1 MITQGQMMLETAQNI
16 IKRTAKLLGLS
27 EDISKRLI
35 EPEQYH
41 EFNFPV
47 LMDSEK
53 VRLFKGWR
61 IQHNSALGPYKG
73 GIRFHPETVRE
84 EVQALA
90 TLMTIKC
97 AVAGL
102 PYGGSKGGVV
112 VDPKTLSKTE
122 LERLS
127 RAYAKQIAPIIGPYV
142 DVPAPD
148 VNTNP
153 LIMSYM
159 IEEYLKKVKSQKSKV
174 KSESKKLKVDKNE
187 ESYYLSTFT
196 GKPVGKGGTLGRTEA
211 TGRGGVIILK
221 ALLEKIFNQDD
232 STKILSRLNSSPDKT
247 VGVVKQKVSKNFVSP
262 SSNNLTI
269 AVQGFG
275 NVGYYFAKI
284 AQEEGFKVVAV
295 SDSKGGIIKL
305 NNQFLINLIS
315 KKYPNPNHPIGKLD
329 IGNYLGQLGQLD
341 QLEIR
346 NSYLPLDIPLIQ
358 KCKNEKGSLT
368 GCYCAGGV
376 CDARGGQLI
385 SNEELLELPVDILV
399 PAALENVINRGN
411 MEKIRAKIIVE
422 MANGPITQ
430 EAYDYLTTKGVI
442 IIPDVLANSGGV
454 TVSYLEWYQNIHNV
468 SWSEEKVNKKLEQMM
483 KGAFEEVWKIAISNQ
498 RLAISRKQSAI
509 GSRQLAVGSWQ
520 SAVGS
525 WQPLDL
531 KRAAFIFAITRIVQK
546 YK

>member
-187 ESYYLSTFT
+187 ESSYLSTFT

-498 RLAISRKQSAI
+498 RLAISKK
-509 GSRQLAVGSWQ
+509 QLAVGSR
-520 SAVGS
+520 
-525 WQPLDL
+525 QPLDL
-531 KRAAFIFAITRIVQK
+531 KQAAFIFAITRIVQK